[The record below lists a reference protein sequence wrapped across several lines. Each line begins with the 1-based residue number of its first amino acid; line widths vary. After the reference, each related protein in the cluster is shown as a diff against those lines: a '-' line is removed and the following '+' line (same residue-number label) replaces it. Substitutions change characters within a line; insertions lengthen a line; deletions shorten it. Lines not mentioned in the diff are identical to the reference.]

1 MTGES
6 PAYRLYTDLA
16 PWWPLI
22 SPPSQYAAEA
32 RYLAAAIGSADHK
45 RDALDLGSGGGHVAF
60 HLKHALA
67 MTLVDLSAQMLAV
80 SRQLNP
86 DCEHHLGDMRT
97 IRLGRMF
104 DVVLVHDAIDYI
116 TTEAD
121 LWLVIETAFAH
132 CRPGGLGVFVPDY
145 VTDTF
150 AATGGGGGGAD
161 EAGRRASF
169 KERTWDPDPADT
181 WVQSEYEFH
190 LTDPDGHVEVIAETH
205 KLGAFSRKTWLALL
219 AQAGFEPAEPP
230 RLPPTTERRQR
241 PANLFTARRPATAGS

>member
-22 SPPSQYAAEA
+22 SPPSQYEAEA
-32 RYLAAAIGSADHK
+32 RYLAAAIGPAGDR
-45 RDALDLGSGGGHVAF
+45 RDALDLGSGGGHVAM
-60 HLKHALA
+60 HLKHGLA
-67 MTLVDLSAQMLAV
+67 MTLVDQSAQMLAV

-97 IRLGRMF
+97 IRLGRLF

-116 TTEAD
+116 TTEAG
-121 LWLVIETAFAH
+121 LRLVLETAFAH

-145 VTDTF
+145 VAETF
-150 AATGGGGGGAD
+150 AATSGGGGGGD
-161 EAGRRASF
+161 EDGRRASF
-169 KERTWDPDPADT
+169 KEWTWDPDPADS

-190 LTDPDGHVEVIAETH
+190 LTDPYGQVQVITETH
-205 KLGAFSRKTWLALL
+205 KLGAFGRKTWRALL
-219 AQAGFEPAEPP
+219 EQAGFELAEPR
-230 RLPPTTERRQR
+230 RLEPAAERRQR
-241 PANLFTARRPATAGS
+241 PKNLFTARRPAAAGP